1 MSTPAHQEL
10 LATGDFMQSGTSQF
24 IVYSMCLLAV
34 VWAAIQTM
42 LIHRMNMDP
51 HRVKIASD
59 FDQISEEDTSNPKNA
74 DTPQTPVQC
83 FKMMRHIAELVQ
95 SGAITFLKKEYIYL
109 CRDSLLIGRSY
120 QLPLH
125 HDRVPDRRANQHAL
139 RIPWHAHRCSHK
151 LAHHLRMQH
160 QHRRRIPHCFPRRLG
175 PRLRTGGHRSLD
187 PADFDYELRILVPS

>member
-109 CRDSLLIGRSY
+109 EIFCVIFAVILYLSAEVTSYPYTTIAFLIGAQTSMLCGY
-120 QLPLH
+120 LGM
-125 HDRVPDRRANQHAL
+125 
-139 RIPWHAHRCSHK
+139 RIAVHTNW
-151 LAHHLRMQH
+151 
-160 QHRRRIPHCFPRRLG
+160 
-175 PRLRTGGHRSLD
+175 RTTYACNISIEEGFHTAFRGG
-187 PADFDYELRILVPS
+187 